1 MSYQVGSQCLST
13 ADSALQ
19 VMASSMFGGA
29 VLSDGSPVIFSSYV
43 DGPNIVTVN
52 SLGVSVSIT
61 PSLADCQLITANDAG
76 VYSWAVFAVL
86 AVIWKFRALITALHI
101 NRSGD

>member
-1 MSYQVGSQCLST
+1 MSYQVGFQCLST

-19 VMASSMFGGA
+19 VMAASMFGGS
-29 VLSDGSPVIFSSYV
+29 VLADGSPVSFSSYV
-43 DGPNIVTVN
+43 DGSNIITVN
-52 SLGVSVSIT
+52 SLGSSVSIT
-61 PSLADCQLITANDAG
+61 PSLPDCQLITASDAG

-86 AVIWKFRALITALHI
+86 AVVWKFRALITALHI

>member
-19 VMASSMFGGA
+19 VMASSMFGGS
-29 VLSDGSPVIFSSYV
+29 VIIDGSPVSFSSYV
-43 DGPNIVTVN
+43 DGSNIVTVN
-52 SLGVSVSIT
+52 SLGASVSIT
-61 PSLADCQLITANDAG
+61 PLLPDCQLISASDAG

-86 AVIWKFRALITALHI
+86 AVVWKFRALVSALHI

>member
-19 VMASSMFGGA
+19 VMAASMFGGSVIA
-29 VLSDGSPVIFSSYV
+29 DGSPVSFSSYV
-43 DGPNIVTVN
+43 DGSNIVTVN
-52 SLGVSVSIT
+52 SLGASVSIT
-61 PSLADCQLITANDAG
+61 PLLPDCQLISASDAG

-86 AVIWKFRALITALHI
+86 AVVWKFRALVSALHI